1 MSLTSLTPFT
11 DKNKNTTIGSL
22 VEPKSDGCISIM
34 QRRRIS
40 GTCNFDISHAIG
52 GVPAYSILYL
62 GTYLV
67 CSHASARND
76 LNSGRPSM
84 EYFHCYLCLPTY
96 LDVQHYLLSV

>member
-52 GVPAYSILYL
+52 GVPAYIILYL
-62 GTYLV
+62 GSPEP
-67 CSHASARND
+67 CIN
-76 LNSGRPSM
+76 PK
-84 EYFHCYLCLPTY
+84 
-96 LDVQHYLLSV
+96 